1 MIKLPKTKVRNFE
14 YNGFMGRMLKGY
26 AKFKVVSFIKWTT
39 DPGIGK
45 FGCSDGEERLIP
57 TWAFS
62 GPKGEEKY
70 KEIKALIPEQPKENF
85 VMFGAP
91 SGSKGDVDF
100 LGLFN

>member
-26 AKFKVVSFIKWTT
+26 AKFKVVSFIEWTT

-45 FGCSDGEERLIP
+45 FGCSDGKERLIP
-57 TWAFS
+57 SFAF
-62 GPKGEEKY
+62 
-70 KEIKALIPEQPKENF
+70 IKCLKKLEGVIPEQPKENL

-91 SGSKGDVDF
+91 SGSKSDVDF
-100 LGLFN
+100 LGLFR

>member
-1 MIKLPKTKVRNFE
+1 MIKLPKTKIRNFE
-14 YNGFMGRMLKGY
+14 YNGFAGRMLKGY
-26 AKFKVVSFIKWTT
+26 AKFKIVSFIEWTT

-57 TWAFS
+57 SFAFI
-62 GPKGEEKY
+62 ECW
-70 KEIKALIPEQPKENF
+70 KEIKHLIPKQDLSNK

-100 LGLFN
+100 LGLFK